1 MARTPAPPAPEQSTA
16 DRQLATAPSP
26 ATGDGQ
32 QLSHGLKQRH
42 LSMIALG
49 GVIGA
54 GLFVGSG
61 AGIAAAGPAI
71 ILAFTLSGLLVML
84 IMRMLGEMSAA
95 RPASGSFSVHAEREI
110 GPWAGVTAGWMY
122 WVMLCCGVA
131 AEATAAGKIMNDMV
145 PAVSPWVWVGIFMV
159 FFCASNL
166 TAVKNF
172 GEFEFWFAA
181 VKVAAIVAFL
191 VLGTLGVLGVL
202 GDGGAPGSSNLTGQG
217 GFLPNGTSGL
227 IVGLLASVFAYGGL
241 ETVTIAAA
249 ESEDPRKNV
258 ANAVRTAVWRIAVF
272 YIGSM
277 ALVVTLVSWKDPSIV
292 SDGPYVTV
300 LQHLGVP
307 AAGDIMKFVVLIAL
321 LSAMNA
327 NIYGSSRMAYSLVS
341 RGQGP
346 RALAKVSGGVPRLAV
361 LASCGFGF
369 GAVLAGK
376 FWPDTVFTWLMNTTG
391 VAILVVWF
399 FICVVQ
405 LKMRRKLEREAP
417 ELLTVRMWGYPYL
430 TWAALL
436 AVLAILGLM
445 TTTEGNR
452 EQLYAA
458 SVLVAALALA
468 GYVKQRRDAAAKSA
482 VSAVSAERV
491 ES

>member
-1 MARTPAPPAPEQSTA
+1 MTSPTPQPTLEQTEQSAGPAPS
-16 DRQLATAPSP
+16 
-26 ATGDGQ
+26 G

-54 GLFVGSG
+54 GLFVGTG
-61 AGIAAAGPAI
+61 KGIAAAGPAI

-84 IMRMLGEMSAA
+84 VMRMLGEMSAA
-95 RPASGSFSVHAEREI
+95 RPSSGSFSVHAEREI
-110 GPWAGVTAGWMY
+110 GPWAGVTAGWMF

-131 AEATAAGKIMNDMV
+131 AEATAAGTIMNGWIPDV
-145 PAVSPWVWVGIFMV
+145 PGWAWVAVFMA

-166 TAVKNF
+166 TGVKNF

-181 VKVAAIVAFL
+181 VKITAIVAFL
-191 VLGTLGVLGVL
+191 TLGVLGVAGVL
-202 GDGGAPGSSNLTGQG
+202 GDGAPGTANLTGHG
-217 GFLPNGTSGL
+217 GFLPNGMDGL

-249 ESEDPRKNV
+249 ESDNPQRNV

-277 ALVVTLVSWKDPSIV
+277 ALVVTLVPWNDPQV
-292 SDGPYVTV
+292 ASDGPYVTV
-300 LQHLGVP
+300 LRHLDVP
-307 AAGDIMKFVVLIAL
+307 GADTIMQAVVLIAL

-327 NIYGSSRMAYSLVS
+327 NIYGASRMAYSLVG
-341 RGQGP
+341 RGEGP
-346 RALAKVSGGVPRLAV
+346 RVLAKVSGGVPRLAV
-361 LASCGFGF
+361 LVSCAFGF

-376 FWPDTVFTWLMNTTG
+376 VWPDTVFTWLMNTTG
-391 VAILVVWF
+391 VAILVVWI
-399 FICVVQ
+399 FICVAQ
-405 LKMRRKLEREAP
+405 LRMRRRLERESP

-436 AVLAILGLM
+436 ANVGILALM

-452 EQLYAA
+452 DQLYAA
-458 SVLVAALALA
+458 GVLVAALAAA
-468 GYVKQRRDAAAKSA
+468 GYWKQRRNA
-482 VSAVSAERV
+482 
-491 ES
+491 

>member
-1 MARTPAPPAPEQSTA
+1 MARTS
-16 DRQLATAPSP
+16 APSAPGTTSASDAP
-26 ATGDGQ
+26 AGGQ
-32 QLSHGLKQRH
+32 QLTHGLKQRH

-95 RPASGSFSVHAEREI
+95 RPASGSFSVHAEKEV
-110 GPWAGVTAGWMY
+110 GPWAGITAGWMY

-131 AEATAAGKIMNDMV
+131 AEATAAGKIVNGWI
-145 PAVSPWVWVGIFMV
+145 PGVSAWVWVGLFMV

-172 GEFEFWFAA
+172 GEFEFWFATI
-181 VKVAAIVAFL
+181 KVAAIIAFL
-191 VLGTLGVLGVL
+191 VLGTLGVAGVL
-202 GDGGAPGSSNLTGQG
+202 GPGAPGTENLTGQG
-217 GFLPNGTSGL
+217 GFLPTGVSGL

-249 ESEDPRKNV
+249 ESDDPKRNV
-258 ANAVRTAVWRIAVF
+258 ANAVRTAVWRIAIF

-277 ALVVTLVSWKDPSIV
+277 ALVVTLVSWKDPSV
-292 SDGPYVTV
+292 VENGPYVTV

-307 AAGDIMKFVVLIAL
+307 GAGTIMEAVVLIAL

-346 RALAKVSGGVPRLAV
+346 KALAKVSGGVPRPAV
-361 LASCGFGF
+361 VASCLFGF
-369 GAVLAGK
+369 GAVLASK

-405 LKMRRKLEREAP
+405 LRMRRRLERESP
-417 ELLTVRMWGYPYL
+417 ELLTVRMWGFPYL
-430 TWAALL
+430 TWVAMAAVVGIL
-436 AVLAILGLM
+436 ALM

-452 EQLYAA
+452 QQLYAA
-458 SVLVAALALA
+458 GVLVALLVGA
-468 GYVKQRRDAAAKSA
+468 GLLKQRRDAAAA
-482 VSAVSAERV
+482 R
-491 ES
+491 

>member
-1 MARTPAPPAPEQSTA
+1 MARTSAPPAPGTTTS
-16 DRQLATAPSP
+16 
-26 ATGDGQ
+26 ATGAAGGTEVGGR

-95 RPASGSFSVHAEREI
+95 RPASGSFSVHAEKEI
-110 GPWAGVTAGWMY
+110 GPWAGITAGWMY

-131 AEATAAGKIMNDMV
+131 AEATAAGKIVNGWV
-145 PAVSPWVWVGIFMV
+145 PGVSAWVWVGLFMV

-181 VKVAAIVAFL
+181 IKVAAIVAFL
-191 VLGTLGVLGVL
+191 VLGALGVAGVLGH
-202 GDGGAPGSSNLTGQG
+202 GSPGTTNLTGQG
-217 GFLPNGTSGL
+217 GFLPNGVSGL

-249 ESEDPRKNV
+249 ESDDPKRNV

-277 ALVVTLVSWKDPSIV
+277 ALVVTLVSWKDPSV
-292 SDGPYVTV
+292 VENGPYVTV

-307 AAGDIMKFVVLIAL
+307 GAGTIMEAVVLVAL

-327 NIYGSSRMAYSLVS
+327 NIYGSSRMAYSLVA

-346 RALAKVSGGVPRLAV
+346 KALAKVSGGVPRAAV
-361 LASCGFGF
+361 LASCLFGF
-369 GAVLAGK
+369 GAVLASK

-405 LKMRRKLEREAP
+405 LRMRRRLEREAP

-430 TWAALL
+430 TWVAMAAV
-436 AVLAILGLM
+436 AAILALM

-458 SVLVAALALA
+458 GVLVALLITA
-468 GYVKQRRDAAAKSA
+468 GLLKQRKDAAA
-482 VSAVSAERV
+482 VR
-491 ES
+491 

>member
-1 MARTPAPPAPEQSTA
+1 MARTSAPSAPGTTSTA
-16 DRQLATAPSP
+16 DAP
-26 ATGDGQ
+26 AGGQ

-95 RPASGSFSVHAEREI
+95 RPASGSFSVHAEKEV
-110 GPWAGVTAGWMY
+110 GPWAGITAGWMY

-131 AEATAAGKIMNDMV
+131 AEATAAGKIVNGWI
-145 PAVSPWVWVGIFMV
+145 PGVSAWVWVGLFMV

-172 GEFEFWFAA
+172 GEFEFWFATI
-181 VKVAAIVAFL
+181 KVAAIIAFL
-191 VLGTLGVLGVL
+191 VLGTLGVAGVL
-202 GDGGAPGSSNLTGQG
+202 GPGAPGTENLTGQG
-217 GFLPNGTSGL
+217 GFLPTGVSGL

-249 ESEDPRKNV
+249 ESDDPKRNV
-258 ANAVRTAVWRIAVF
+258 ANAVRTAVWRIAIF

-277 ALVVTLVSWKDPSIV
+277 ALVVTLVSWKDPSV
-292 SDGPYVTV
+292 VENGPYVTV

-307 AAGDIMKFVVLIAL
+307 GAGTIMEAVVLIAL

-341 RGQGP
+341 AARVRRRWPRSAAGCRGWPWSPPACSASARCWPPSSGP
-346 RALAKVSGGVPRLAV
+346 TPSSPG
-361 LASCGFGF
+361 
-369 GAVLAGK
+369 
-376 FWPDTVFTWLMNTTG
+376 
-391 VAILVVWF
+391 
-399 FICVVQ
+399 
-405 LKMRRKLEREAP
+405 
-417 ELLTVRMWGYPYL
+417 
-430 TWAALL
+430 
-436 AVLAILGLM
+436 
-445 TTTEGNR
+445 
-452 EQLYAA
+452 
-458 SVLVAALALA
+458 
-468 GYVKQRRDAAAKSA
+468 
-482 VSAVSAERV
+482 
-491 ES
+491 